1 VASPITFSGL
11 ASGIDSAALIDALV
25 ASASTPIT
33 NLKTDQKNNT
43 SQSTKITDIKT
54 KLTALQTAAQALDT
68 KNEALGNKSTSS
80 DEKALTV
87 TASGGASM
95 GTYKVQVKS
104 LASPERTYSNKVSA
118 SDKSGLFGTGTL
130 TMKVGEGEPV
140 ELIVSETDTLASVAK
155 KINASGAQVTAG
167 VVSDGAGGF
176 RLQVNGTQ
184 PGAKN
189 NIAFTEADGLALG
202 LSDPLNEKQAASDA
216 SVVIDGLEFKSTSN
230 AVTGAVP
237 GVTLNLVDVGTSTVK
252 VDRDEDGMK
261 TKLQAFVKS
270 YNDVMTTLNG
280 AFSYSGASKGADT
293 LAGDSTMKQLQS
305 SLRGMVGKL
314 VPNGDSSMQMLSSIG
329 VATNRDGTLTLDDT
343 KYSAAVAKDYEG
355 VASMLTG
362 RTDGTGLMKQI
373 SDGLL
378 GYTKT
383 GGTLSTKIDNLTKRN
398 KLIDTQITSMQT
410 RIDKYKE
417 NLQKQFTAL
426 EETMSNLN
434 SQGSSLSSILASS

>member
-11 ASGIDSAALIDALV
+11 ASGIDSASLIDALV
-25 ASASTPIT
+25 KSAQTPIT
-33 NLKTDQKNNT
+33 NLQADQKANT
-43 SQSTKITDIKT
+43 SQSSKISDIKS
-54 KLTALQTAAQALDT
+54 KLTTLQTAAQALDT
-68 KNEALGNKSTSS
+68 KTEALGNKSSSS

-95 GTYKVQVKS
+95 GTFKVQVTS
-104 LASPERTYSNKVSA
+104 IAAPERTYSNKVTA
-118 SDKSGLFGTGTL
+118 SDKAGLFGAGTL
-130 TMKVGEGEPV
+130 KFKVGEGEEV
-140 ELIVSETDTLASVAK
+140 ELTISETDTLASVAK
-155 KINASGAQVTAG
+155 KINASGAQVSAG
-167 VVSDGAGGF
+167 VINDGAGGY

-184 PGAKN
+184 AGAKN
-189 NIAFTEADGLALG
+189 AITFSELDGLTLG
-202 LSDPLNEKQAASDA
+202 LTNPLNEKQKASDA
-216 SVVIDGLEFKSTSN
+216 AVTIDGIEFKSSSN
-230 AVTGAVP
+230 SVTGAVP

-252 VDRDEDGMK
+252 VDRDQDGMK
-261 TKLQAFVKS
+261 TKLQTFVTA
-270 YNDVMTTLNG
+270 YNDVMKTLNA
-280 AFSYSGASKGADT
+280 AFTYSGTTKGSDT
-293 LAGDSTMKQLQS
+293 LASDSTMKQLQM

-329 VATNRDGTLTLDDT
+329 VNTNRDGTLTLDDG

-383 GGTLSTKIDNLTKRN
+383 GGTLSMKIDNLTKRN

-417 NLQKQFTAL
+417 NLQRQFTAL

-434 SQGSSLSSILASS
+434 SQGSSLASILASA